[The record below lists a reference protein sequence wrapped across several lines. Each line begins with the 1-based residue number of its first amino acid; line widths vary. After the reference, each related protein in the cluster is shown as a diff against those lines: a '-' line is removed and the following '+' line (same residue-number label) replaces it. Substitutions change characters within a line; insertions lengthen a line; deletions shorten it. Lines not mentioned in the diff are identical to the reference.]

1 MFLLDASSMMFNMQ
15 TDRPAADEVVVRLSY
30 DEAFILSEM
39 LDCWYQAGFDQL
51 YEIADRAERRLL
63 DDLCASFEPVVDEVF
78 AADYLDVLAAARRR
92 LVPPE
97 H

>member
-39 LDCWYQAGFDQL
+39 LDRCSR
-51 YEIADRAERRLL
+51 RASINRTR
-63 DDLCASFEPVVDEVF
+63 
-78 AADYLDVLAAARRR
+78 
-92 LVPPE
+92 
-97 H
+97 